1 MAVMQ
6 GSPMMSLRTWVS
18 SFTSGV
24 FVFVFHPAMEEGRAA
39 RALSSRVPFLG
50 WGLGAEEPQQ

>member
-1 MAVMQ
+1 MQ